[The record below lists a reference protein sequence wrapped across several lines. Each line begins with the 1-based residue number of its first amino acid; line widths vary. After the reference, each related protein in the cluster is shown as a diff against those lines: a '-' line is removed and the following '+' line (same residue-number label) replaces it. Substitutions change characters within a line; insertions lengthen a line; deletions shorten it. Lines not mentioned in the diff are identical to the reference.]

1 MERIPSKAPS
11 KQGAKFVSVET
22 ALEAQSQ
29 PDLEAPRALRRPSSS
44 MLHEG
49 YIRIQS
55 EDRLT

>member
-1 MERIPSKAPS
+1 MAPS
-11 KQGAKFVSVET
+11 KQGAKFDSVET